1 MSLDTKGFKE
11 LVALLK
17 DYGPKI
23 AKPAIRKAVRAGGT
37 VLKSAVKAE
46 TPVEHGDLKK
56 AQDVVVRNRGYRF
69 TAVIG
74 ADVAKLQEKHGQD
87 HTYPTNIDHLVEF
100 GHANADGSFTPPAG
114 YMRRASAAAMG
125 AAQAKAESVLKA
137 AIENLERGE

>member
-1 MSLDTKGFKE
+1 MSIETKGFKE

-37 VLKSAVKAE
+37 ILKAAVKAE
-46 TPVEHGDLKK
+46 VNVEHGDLKK

-69 TAVIG
+69 TAVVG

-100 GHANADGSFTPPAG
+100 GHMNPDGSFTPPSG
-114 YMRRASAAAMG
+114 YMRRAATAMP